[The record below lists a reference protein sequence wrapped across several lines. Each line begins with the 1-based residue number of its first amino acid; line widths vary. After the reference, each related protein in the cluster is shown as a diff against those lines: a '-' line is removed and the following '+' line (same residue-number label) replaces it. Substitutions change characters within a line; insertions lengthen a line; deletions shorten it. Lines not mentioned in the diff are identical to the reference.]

1 MYECLEQLCCFST
14 ARLSQAAVNDPTTA
28 APSISIA
35 STFITTTISCDRSHV
50 HAHVVAVGGTV
61 REEGED
67 PIGKGV
73 GRMEGGSGK
82 VKATVHQHQG
92 TLVCSCLLS

>member
-1 MYECLEQLCCFST
+1 MDEYLEQLCCFST
-14 ARLSQAAVNDPTTA
+14 ARLSQAAVNDPTTT

-35 STFITTTISCDRSHV
+35 STAITSTIGCDGSHV
-50 HAHVVAVGGTV
+50 HTHVVAVGGTV
-61 REEGED
+61 REERED

-82 VKATVHQHQG
+82 VKATVHQYQR